1 MHCMPRDVSSERY
14 DERQQSIMRIRL
26 VASRCLSVHG
36 LSKLPQHL
44 TEAMGN
50 ERAPADT
57 SPCPVQ
63 CHCKQ

>member
-1 MHCMPRDVSSERY
+1 MHCMPRDVSSMRY

-26 VASRCLSVHG
+26 VLVASRCISVHR
-36 LSKLPQHL
+36 LSKLKQHQ

-57 SPCPVQ
+57 FHKFPSSRW
-63 CHCKQ
+63 

>member
-26 VASRCLSVHG
+26 VASRCISVHR
-36 LSKLPQHL
+36 LSKLQQHQ

-57 SPCPVQ
+57 
-63 CHCKQ
+63 CHKFPSSRW